1 MDINPEDETSFT
13 SQFQKAF
20 LKYVVNEYC
29 AKQTDLPVTKS
40 ESLPNI
46 NLVSSAMASRSGQ
59 PSHDPYDSSRD
70 DEVYLMPNNV
80 AVTTT

>member
-13 SQFQKAF
+13 SQYEEAF

-29 AKQTDLPVTKS
+29 TKQTHLPVTKS
-40 ESLPNI
+40 ESLPNN

-59 PSHDPYDSSRD
+59 PSHDANDLSRD